1 MELFGLKVNG
11 FQLVLT
17 LYIFNKG
24 ILVTLQYVSSI
35 LILEVVFFL
44 RLLLREGGK
53 SFLNFCKSSYE

>member
-44 RLLLREGGK
+44 RLLLREGGI
-53 SFLNFCKSSYE
+53 SFLSFCKSSYE